1 MKKVL
6 ALLAIILIPI
16 MAFAANEE
24 LDVSSFELWGVKPFT
39 PQSGQYDVRIYNTYV
54 PPEGSDISNH
64 ANEFLTDGS
73 MIPLDLDDL
82 PVGGNDSADGHVP
95 LFSVVVSGTTG
106 KNETV
111 KLGIVVRPFMD
122 IENKNAPVGTHF
134 VASYTRQYGNDTK
147 TGNLD
152 GLTASQGDVAGKSW
166 KEDGISI
173 IEKSTASE
181 NLEYQLDV
189 QVNRHRDQ
197 DKIISGTVYA
207 MTIDVS
213 LIVEVE

>member
-24 LDVSSFELWGVKPFT
+24 LDVSRFELWGVKPFT
-39 PQSGQYDVRIYNTYV
+39 PQPGKYVVRIYNTYE

-73 MIPLDLDDL
+73 VIPLDLDDL
-82 PVGGNDSADGHVP
+82 PDGGNDSADGHVP
-95 LFSVVVSGTTG
+95 LFTVVVSGTTG
-106 KNETV
+106 INETV

-122 IENKNAPVGTHF
+122 IENNNNPVGTHF

-166 KEDGISI
+166 KENGISI

-197 DKIISGTVYA
+197 DKIIPGTVYA

>member
-24 LDVSSFELWGVKPFT
+24 LDVSRFELWGVKPFT
-39 PQSGQYDVRIYNTYV
+39 PQPGNYDVRIYNTYE

-73 MIPLDLDDL
+73 VIPLDLEAL
-82 PVGGNDSADGHVP
+82 PGGGNKADHVD

-111 KLGIVVRPFMD
+111 KLGIVVRPFVN
-122 IENKNAPVGTHF
+122 IEDNNEFVESHF
-134 VASYTRQYGNDTK
+134 KASYILNIGDTSKAGTLKTTTGDRVAGSPLNGNDI
-147 TGNLD
+147 
-152 GLTASQGDVAGKSW
+152 SVIKS
-166 KEDGISI
+166 
-173 IEKSTASE
+173 SE
-181 NLEYQLDV
+181 ANNFEYQLDV
-189 QVNRHRDQ
+189 QLNRNQSDSVP
-197 DKIISGTVYA
+197 SGTVYA

>member
-6 ALLAIILIPI
+6 ALLVIILIPI

-24 LDVSSFELWGVKPFT
+24 LDVSRFELWGVKPFT
-39 PQSGQYDVRIYNTYV
+39 PQPGKYVVRIYNTYE

-73 MIPLDLDDL
+73 VIPLDLDDL
-82 PVGGNDSADGHVP
+82 PAGGNDSADGHVP

-106 KNETV
+106 NETV

-134 VASYTRQYGNDTK
+134 VASYTRQHGDISE
-147 TGNLD
+147 TGSLD
-152 GLTASQGDVAGKSW
+152 GLTAGQENVAGVSW
-166 KEDGISI
+166 KGDGIVI
-173 IEKSTASE
+173 VEKSSSE

-189 QVNRHRDQ
+189 RVNRHRSGDA
-197 DKIISGTVYA
+197 IISGTVYA

>member
-73 MIPLDLDDL
+73 MIPLDLEAL
-82 PVGGNDSADGHVP
+82 PGGGNNADHVD
-95 LFSVVVSGTTG
+95 LFSVVVSGTTWT
-106 KNETV
+106 NETV
-111 KLGIVVRPFMD
+111 KLRIIVRPFVN
-122 IENKNAPVGTHF
+122 IEDNNKLVESHF
-134 VASYTRQYGNDTK
+134 KASYILNIGDTSKTGTLKTTTGDSVAGSPLNGND
-147 TGNLD
+147 
-152 GLTASQGDVAGKSW
+152 
-166 KEDGISI
+166 ISVI
-173 IEKSTASE
+173 KGSE
-181 NLEYQLDV
+181 ANNFEYQLDV
-189 QVNRHRDQ
+189 QLNRNQSDSVP
-197 DKIISGTVYA
+197 SGTVYA